1 MKSATIV
8 IYTILILTIW
18 ILVIGFTVYDPK
30 SHRVEVAE
38 FFTVSEEG
46 VGENCTSG
54 SSGCYDFSYV
64 DMTGNI
70 VSGVSAKVLP
80 HYYID
85 INNTGLLQPVPYGY
99 MTDPNDVT
107 ALIPLTNAA
116 TYNSSMVSG
125 NSQPSAPITSNVSG
139 IYKNYIANI
148 DGSAAYHDEYVNPDG
163 TSNGVVAPD
172 AGGLPAGQMWSKDS
186 SGNLT
191 SVSIFDSNYNNPL
204 YYDLNSAPYKS
215 YGPRLYVPTYD
226 DSVYLSSSI
235 PQKKDVA
242 PLAPIRPLSGFC
254 AQYANDPLALEAR
267 CNQTDPEVCASLS
280 CCALLGGKKCVAGS
294 KYGPLLHS
302 NYEDKGSNSVMG
314 SRDFYYYQ
322 GKCYGFCP

>member
-18 ILVIGFTVYDPK
+18 ILVIGFTVYDLK

-38 FFTVSEEG
+38 FFTVSQEG
-46 VGENCTSG
+46 VGERCASG

-80 HYYID
+80 RYYID

-99 MTDPNDVT
+99 ITDPNDIT
-107 ALIPLTNAA
+107 ALIPITNAA
-116 TYNSSMVSG
+116 TYNSDVSG
-125 NSQPSAPITSNVSG
+125 NSQSSTSNVSG

-148 DGSAAYHDEYVNPDG
+148 DGSPAYHDEYVNADG

-186 SGNLT
+186 SGNIT
-191 SVSIFDSNYNNPL
+191 PVSIFDSNYNNPL
-204 YYDLNSAPYKS
+204 YYDLKSAPYKS
-215 YGPRLYVPTYD
+215 YGPRSYVPTYD
-226 DSVYLSSSI
+226 DSVYLTSSRQ
-235 PQKKDVA
+235 QKRDVA

-254 AQYANDPLALEAR
+254 AQYANDHIALEAR

-302 NYEDKGSNSVMG
+302 SYEDRVGDSVTEN
-314 SRDFYYYQ
+314 RDFYYYQ